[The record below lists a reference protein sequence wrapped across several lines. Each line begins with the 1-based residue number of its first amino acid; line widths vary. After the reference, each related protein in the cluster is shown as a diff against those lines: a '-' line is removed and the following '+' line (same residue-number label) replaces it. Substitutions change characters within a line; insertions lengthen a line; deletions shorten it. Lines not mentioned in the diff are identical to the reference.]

1 MTATRMRGAGHGK
14 SAKPSDGMKGS
25 GRRVDHCGT
34 AASLVDWYTIV

>member
-1 MTATRMRGAGHGK
+1 MLPDSIGHGK

-25 GRRVDHCGT
+25 GTRVDHCGT